1 MHDGRLV
8 SRCSQVFTTAR
19 GFRRKK
25 KHVKKKE
32 SLFSSGKRCIFCDTK
47 CRGSGRKII
56 CVTQSHRFS
65 IRNTFYFRA
74 VLLRPWSRAPS
85 LSSRPKNPRFA
96 CRYTLAGHMGVTC
109 LVTVEITCSQR
120 IETQRS
126 ATVRFR
132 LVYRALNFFDLIFLF
147 FKKRSGVE
155 PH

>member
-1 MHDGRLV
+1 MVTGPFFVITPQKPSFRMPIHIGR
-8 SRCSQVFTTAR
+8 
-19 GFRRKK
+19 
-25 KHVKKKE
+25 
-32 SLFSSGKRCIFCDTK
+32 
-47 CRGSGRKII
+47 
-56 CVTQSHRFS
+56 
-65 IRNTFYFRA
+65 
-74 VLLRPWSRAPS
+74 
-85 LSSRPKNPRFA
+85 
-96 CRYTLAGHMGVTC
+96 MGVTC